1 MTGIWQ
7 RWTRTKLALGLL
19 GGLALVALVL
29 GMTRDRV
36 GIAQAATTNDPQTG
50 ISVTG
55 TGKAT
60 VVPDLGVVNL
70 AAQVTRPSVQDARD
84 TAARAMD
91 AMRGALK
98 QQGVADKDVATSG
111 FNIQPQ
117 YTYSPNGGTPTIN
130 GYLVSNNITVKV
142 RNVDNVGKVLDAAV
156 SAGGNDVRVNGVQF
170 TVDDI
175 EKVSGDARRN
185 AVANA
190 RAHAEVLAQAAG
202 VGLGRARMIVEGG
215 SGGIP
220 PIAVAA
226 PSAIGGKGG
235 GDISTPV
242 SPGETQVTVTVSIV
256 YDLN

>member
-1 MTGIWQ
+1 MTNILQ
-7 RWTRTKLALGLL
+7 RWSRTKVALGLL

-36 GIAQAATTNDPQTG
+36 TVAHAATTNDPQSG

-55 TGKAT
+55 IGRAT
-60 VVPDLGVVNL
+60 VVPDLGVINL
-70 AAQVTRPSVQDARD
+70 AAQVTRPSVSDARD

-91 AMRGALK
+91 AIRGALK
-98 QQGVADKDVATSG
+98 SQGIEDRDIATSG

-117 YTYSPNGGTPTIN
+117 YNYRPDGGSPTIN
-130 GYLVSNNITVKV
+130 GYMVSNNVTVKV
-142 RNVDNVGKVLDAAV
+142 RSIDKVGSVIDATV
-156 SAGGNDVRVNGVQF
+156 TAGGNDVRVNGVQF

-202 VGLGRARMIVEGG
+202 VTLGRARMIVEGG
-215 SGGIP
+215 SGGSLP
-220 PIAVAA
+220 PLAVANTA
-226 PSAIGGKGG
+226 GGKGA

-242 SPGETQVTVTVSIV
+242 SPGESTVTVSVSVV